1 MATAYQN
8 LSEYDFNSVPDA
20 SGMSV
25 GIVVAEWNRNITEKL
40 LEGACNTLERH
51 GMKPE
56 NIYVQRVPGSFELTY
71 GAKMMAEKLDVDAVI
86 VLGCVVRGD
95 TPHFDYVCSG
105 VTQGITELNVKY
117 DIPFIFGLLTTDN
130 MQQSEDRAG
139 GKYGNKGDEA
149 AVTAIKMIDFSC
161 KLQK

>member
-1 MATAYQN
+1 
-8 LSEYDFNSVPDA
+8 
-20 SGMSV
+20 
-25 GIVVAEWNRNITEKL
+25 
-40 LEGACNTLERH
+40 
-51 GMKPE
+51 
-56 NIYVQRVPGSFELTY
+56 
-71 GAKMMAEKLDVDAVI
+71 MMAEKLDVDVVI

>member
-20 SGMSV
+20 SGMNV